1 MARADAI
8 SQEALQ
14 ACIQDEQTYQ
24 FTHFSHCDAWELG
37 HALVS
42 ACEQMGAPLAVEIEV
57 NHVIV
62 FRYYPDGTGAYHDF
76 QILTGFDNFG
86 VDFVGTDD
94 DGVHVGYGCEEFFLF
109 GVFFKQHYVVAY
121 GLENVLNTLNGH
133 GGKGF
138 FGSNQNFLHCVF
150 GINDRFSSGAKVLG
164 NETTSTLAPTLKTG
178 VRVLWLVIEIGGK
191 IP

>member
-1 MARADAI
+1 MGNAGYVLCHG
-8 SQEALQ
+8 SEG
-14 ACIQDEQTYQ
+14 EQTD
-24 FTHFSHCDAWELG
+24 FLAHEF
-37 HALVS
+37 
-42 ACEQMGAPLAVEIEV
+42 GAGSAVEHVARSVNQKADNEFGYGVGVLSGGVHHHYVVGRGGFEV
-57 NHVIV
+57 DIV
-62 FRYYPDGTGAYHDF
+62 VTGTGAYHDF

-109 GVFFKQHYVVAY
+109 GVFFKQHYFVAY

-164 NETTSTLAPTLKTG
+164 NETTSTLAPT
-178 VRVLWLVIEIGGK
+178 
-191 IP
+191 